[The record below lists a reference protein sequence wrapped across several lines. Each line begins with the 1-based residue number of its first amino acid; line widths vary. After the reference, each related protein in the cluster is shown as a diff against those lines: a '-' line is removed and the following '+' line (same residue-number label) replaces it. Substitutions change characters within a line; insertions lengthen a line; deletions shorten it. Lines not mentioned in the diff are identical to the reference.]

1 MTGKIKNP
9 TSFSVNGKHEL
20 EILKLRNENRWMKL
34 IEFSQTTLVKDKKFG
49 KLKTCIVL
57 IN

>member
-34 IEFSQTTLVKDKKFG
+34 IEFSQNALVKDKKFG
-49 KLKTCIVL
+49 KYKLVL
-57 IN
+57 H